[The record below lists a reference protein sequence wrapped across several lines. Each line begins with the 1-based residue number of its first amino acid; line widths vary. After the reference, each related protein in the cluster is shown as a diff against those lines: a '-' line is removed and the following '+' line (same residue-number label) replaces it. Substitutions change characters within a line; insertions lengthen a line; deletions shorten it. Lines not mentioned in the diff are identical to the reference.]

1 MNGFYAFT
9 KKEFTEQLRSYK
21 ALILTAVLFLF
32 GMMSPLLAKL
42 MPEILGG
49 MSIEGI
55 TLTIPEPTALDAYAQ
70 FFKNVGQ
77 LGFVALLLIFGGL
90 LSQDATRGTLVVLLA
105 KGLSRPAVILSKFV
119 SALAVW
125 SAGYTLSAAAAVGYT
140 AYLFGNGALPNL
152 YYSML
157 LLWLFGAFLLALL
170 LFASTFAPGSY
181 GGLLATAGALVVL
194 LVLNSFPA
202 LARYNP
208 ATLASK
214 NAALLSGGARR
225 LIWRPPS
232 G

>member
-1 MNGFYAFT
+1 M
-9 KKEFTEQLRSYK
+9 
-21 ALILTAVLFLF
+21 
-32 GMMSPLLAKL
+32 
-42 MPEILGG
+42 
-49 MSIEGI
+49 
-55 TLTIPEPTALDAYAQ
+55 
-70 FFKNVGQ
+70 
-77 LGFVALLLIFGGL
+77 
-90 LSQDATRGTLVVLLA
+90 
-105 KGLSRPAVILSKFV
+105 
-119 SALAVW
+119 W
-125 SAGYTLSAAAAVGYT
+125 SAGYALSAAAAVGYT

-214 NAALLSGGARR
+214 NAALLSGGAAPADLAATVWVTLGYITALLAASVLVFRKKR
-225 LIWRPPS
+225 L
-232 G
+232 